1 MVQLRFRTVF
11 LGIGS
16 LLVWALIFL
25 SDPASG
31 FIKQLPF
38 GSATLSV
45 ILNLVISLLYIGL
58 LHLARKALVDYIDLE
73 DYFKK
78 ALESSQGAGLALI
91 GVALM
96 MLSISLVILASA
108 LK

>member
-1 MVQLRFRTVF
+1 MFQLRFRTVF

-25 SDPASG
+25 SDPSSG
-31 FIKQLPF
+31 FISQLPF
-38 GSATLSV
+38 GSSTLKT
-45 ILNLVISLLYIGL
+45 ILNLVDSLLYIGL

-78 ALESSQGAGLALI
+78 ALESSQGSGLALI
-91 GVALM
+91 AVGLVM
-96 MLSISLVILASA
+96 VSISMVVIASA